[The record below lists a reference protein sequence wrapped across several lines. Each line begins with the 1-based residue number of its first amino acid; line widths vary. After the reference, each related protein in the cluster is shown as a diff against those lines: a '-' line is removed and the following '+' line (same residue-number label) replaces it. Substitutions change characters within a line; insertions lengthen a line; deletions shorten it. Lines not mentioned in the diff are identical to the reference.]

1 MRDFPDGLY
10 SNVVIARDLA
20 ASGGP
25 CCAIGAAGLMP
36 VNGVEATR
44 AFMIQ
49 FLVGL
54 SMIFGVSPRSA
65 TEPTAKSSIEISI
78 VTKSAGERD
87 LADWLPCFQKR
98 PTL

>member
-1 MRDFPDGLY
+1 ML
-10 SNVVIARDLA
+10 
-20 ASGGP
+20 
-25 CCAIGAAGLMP
+25 CAIEAVGLMRP

-44 AFMIQ
+44 TFMIK

-54 SMIFGVSPRSA
+54 SMISGVSPRSV

-78 VTKSAGERD
+78 VTKAAGVGD
-87 LADWLPCFQKR
+87 LADGLACFQKP